1 MNRADQKQTEVA
13 AEKKCKSW
21 VTIVPRAQKF
31 SKLIKKGRNN
41 TVKYRAY
48 RSTPKFRR
56 LRRSLITIPRNP
68 RYARRSVQRE
78 NTWDRFSILV
88 SPCTSERFY
97 KKMETE
103 NTIIFYV
110 DARSNKQEI
119 KAAFKEAFGVLPE
132 RVNTLNTVGGRK
144 KAYIK
149 VPRTTEA
156 SEIANK
162 IGLI

>member
-1 MNRADQKQTEVA
+1 
-13 AEKKCKSW
+13 
-21 VTIVPRAQKF
+21 
-31 SKLIKKGRNN
+31 LIKRTRNS
-41 TVKYRAY
+41 TVKYRAF
-48 RSTPKFRR
+48 RSSPKFRR
-56 LRRSLITIPRNP
+56 LQRSLRTLPRTP
-68 RYARRSVQRE
+68 RYQRRSVVRQS
-78 NTWDRFSILV
+78 TWDRYSILI

-110 DARSNKQEI
+110 DARANKTEI
-119 KAAFKEAFGVLPE
+119 KQAFHEAFNVRPE
-132 RVNTLNTVGGRK
+132 RINTLNTVGGRK

-149 VPRTTEA
+149 IPRTNEA